1 MTLGPA
7 LALLNACLNATTGI
21 CIFIA
26 WRAIRN
32 GRVVPKHRKL
42 MLTAFT
48 LSCIFLISYGT
59 RIVLFGNT
67 RFGHEGV
74 VRLAY
79 FVLLVSH
86 VFLAFVT
93 VPLVLRTLYL
103 ALKQRF
109 DEHRKIAR
117 ITFPIWL
124 YVCVTGVLVYLAL
137 YQF

>member
-1 MTLGPA
+1 MTLGPS
-7 LALLNACLNATTGI
+7 LALLNACLNGTTGV

-32 GRVVPKHRKL
+32 GRVVEKHRKL
-42 MLTAFT
+42 MLTAFM
-48 LSCIFLISYGT
+48 LSCVFLISYAT

-67 RFGHEGV
+67 RFQHEGP
-74 VRLAY
+74 VRYVY

-103 ALKQRF
+103 ALKKRF
-109 DEHRKIAR
+109 DEHRRIAR
-117 ITFPIWL
+117 VTFPIWL
-124 YVCVTGVLVYLAL
+124 YVCVTGVLVYVAL